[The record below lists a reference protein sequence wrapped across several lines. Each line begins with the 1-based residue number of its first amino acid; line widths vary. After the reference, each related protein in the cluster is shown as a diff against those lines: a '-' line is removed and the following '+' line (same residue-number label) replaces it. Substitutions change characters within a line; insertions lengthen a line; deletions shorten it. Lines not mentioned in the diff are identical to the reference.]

1 MGAFEFDLSA
11 RNCDCN
17 NNSNN
22 SSSNGSGETCI
33 IAQKIFDQCRIQ
45 KCLSSDIL
53 GPARAARGNGN
64 SCNDMLCEGDIIIPP
79 CNAAD
84 VSIRDLE
91 LDRIEILR
99 KKPNPL

>member
-11 RNCDCN
+11 RNCSDHHAG
-17 NNSNN
+17 S
-22 SSSNGSGETCI
+22 SGETCI

-45 KCLSSDIL
+45 KCLTSNML
-53 GPARAARGNGN
+53 GPARAANANGN

-91 LDRIEILR
+91 LRSIEILR
-99 KKPNPL
+99 KKEQHG